1 MSKAQKG
8 GEAMHP
14 DVSPN
19 ENPTSGGLG
28 LDSQISDM
36 EMLGNIVEEII
47 QSGHSVSNKAII
59 AKLVHKIETESNA
72 AFQEKYRALLDLIV
86 YKTQDDFLI

>member
-1 MSKAQKG
+1 
-8 GEAMHP
+8 MHSEVP
-14 DVSPN
+14 QN
-19 ENPTSGGLG
+19 ELPISDALS

-59 AKLVHKIETESNA
+59 AKLVHKIETEANA
-72 AFQEKYRALLDLIV
+72 AFQEKYRTLLELVV

>member
-1 MSKAQKG
+1 
-8 GEAMHP
+8 MHSEVP
-14 DVSPN
+14 QNELLISDVFS
-19 ENPTSGGLG
+19 

-59 AKLVHKIETESNA
+59 AKLVHKIETEANA
-72 AFQEKYRALLDLIV
+72 VFQEKYRTLLDLVV